1 MSSCRLQALTED
13 EVSDS
18 VQMDLEPR
26 RVQSIERLILPL
38 SMVCSNRVP
47 VELSLAGPA
56 WWRRQET
63 TAETREKAAMAPVY
77 RPISRTRNV
86 GKATWFSGLSVRPFP
101 GPCFLV
107 SWVCG
112 RLWPLVFCSGSVS
125 GSRPVVSFWPSWV
138 VFLPLRVCF
147 KKEATTQGTDLGG
160 GRE

>member
-18 VQMDLEPR
+18 VQMDLEAQ

-38 SMVCSNRVP
+38 SVVCSNRVP

-56 WWRRQET
+56 WWRRQER

-112 RLWPLVFCSGSVS
+112 RSWPLAFCSGSVS
-125 GSRPVVSFWPSWV
+125 GSVSKKRQRPRAP
-138 VFLPLRVCF
+138 
-147 KKEATTQGTDLGG
+147 TQRPGFPTDRPRAERALGG